1 MDANDDD
8 ATRCLPKFPHIFSP
22 PPQTEI
28 ILYPETLDAGG
39 SSHGIAGHG
48 ATLAKKQG
56 HNEVKIEPAPKEALY
71 SGLASAE
78 APPKSPKVQAVEG
91 LTLEVSEE
99 PTTAVDSLPLT
110 PGPEDAQ
117 PDQDSPD
124 ETTEESSMTATVA
137 RRSNVSLCD
146 EDDDTPQQ
154 PKPDK
159 RPPDVDTAIHE
170 SPGHPPHALTK
181 RHLRS
186 IPEAKLYNLGAKPN
200 RLQYEASKAATTG
213 GDTPRLRDFDTES
226 ISTFGTPE
234 ASRESEC
241 KVHSVFDTRSLSST
255 FRGSQDAEDRTSFIL
270 HNRPRPPH
278 RAERSSSDMMNIGPE
293 ASQDIVRKVS
303 DRLQMIRHLRE
314 HLHFIDGKGKH
325 IPVANGLYLVGD
337 EDIRDIVRI
346 VLEEGGKRKSMVET
360 ERKSTKGSARS
371 RSLPTLDESSNAFI
385 PQSGTLAS
393 PATTISLPKTAYTSI
408 NSTDMKVHTKTRGA
422 DTDTTATVVSRQ
434 SVAEITWAQNYPP
447 NYDEASGS
455 HGRAASD
462 CFSPTHGPLPSSLDD
477 RRQSHPAA
485 ANSDFVLRHFI
496 TSRSTAEILADIM
509 CNKSFEKHQR
519 ISDGTVITSFPK
531 LLSRHCT
538 SDWQSPPT
546 DIEDLNKHTS
556 STLYRRG
563 VDAHCGNKSA
573 SSSGSQ
579 DLPLKPDNAD
589 RSLFAENPFY
599 SKSDCGGADT
609 SRLTTTLAAEK
620 RLSASLGLDWERRRS
635 TQVAGITNETTEV
648 HGRTRPSL
656 MERIRQGSHRLFHR
670 HHSRKSSEVHGGVT
684 EEETLA
690 NSTPRSRDS
699 IVIKNTPE
707 PPRPDKTGIY
717 EALTGARLNVHRQ
730 RKNTCSEDNRPHV
743 CEDDFLTPSRAGSPA

>member
-1 MDANDDD
+1 MDE
-8 ATRCLPKFPHIFSP
+8 TRDEAPKV
-22 PPQTEI
+22 T
-28 ILYPETLDAGG
+28 AVARG
-39 SSHGIAGHG
+39 SS
-48 ATLAKKQG
+48 
-56 HNEVKIEPAPKEALY
+56 P
-71 SGLASAE
+71 
-78 APPKSPKVQAVEG
+78 
-91 LTLEVSEE
+91 
-99 PTTAVDSLPLT
+99 SL
-110 PGPEDAQ
+110 D
-117 PDQDSPD
+117 D
-124 ETTEESSMTATVA
+124 EH
-137 RRSNVSLCD
+137 
-146 EDDDTPQQ
+146 DDLPQQ
-154 PKPDK
+154 PKSDK
-159 RPPDVDTAIHE
+159 RATDINSTTHE
-170 SPGHPPHALTK
+170 SPESPPCALTK
-181 RHLRS
+181 SHLRS
-186 IPEAKLYNLGAKPN
+186 VPEAKLYNLGVIPN
-200 RLQYEASKAATTG
+200 RLQDEASKAATTG
-213 GDTPRLRDFDTES
+213 SDTPRPRDFDTES
-226 ISTFGTPE
+226 LSTFGAPE

-241 KVHSVFDTRSLSST
+241 KVHGVFDTRSISST
-255 FRGSQDAEDRTSFIL
+255 CRGSQDAEDRAASSL
-270 HNRPRPPH
+270 HNKPHAPH
-278 RAERSSSDMMNIGPE
+278 RAERSSSDMMSIGAE
-293 ASQDIVRKVS
+293 VSQDIVRKVS

-325 IPVANGLYLVGD
+325 IPAANGLYLVGD

-346 VLEEGGKRKSMVET
+346 VLEEGVKRKSVVEI

-371 RSLPTLDESSNAFI
+371 RSLPTLDESSNAFV
-385 PQSGTLAS
+385 PHSGTLAD

-447 NYDEASGS
+447 NYDEGSGS

-462 CFSPTHGPLPSSLDD
+462 CFSPTHGRLPSSLDD

-485 ANSDFVLRHFI
+485 ANSDFILRHYT

-556 STLYRRG
+556 STLYRQG
-563 VDAHCGNKSA
+563 VDAHCGNGSA

-579 DLPLKPDNAD
+579 DLPLKPGNTD

-599 SKSDCGGADT
+599 SKSDCGGTDR
-609 SRLTTTLAAEK
+609 SRLTTTLAAAK
-620 RLSASLGLDWERRRS
+620 RLSASLGLDSERRRS
-635 TQVAGITNETTEV
+635 TQVAGITNETAEV

-670 HHSRKSSEVHGGVT
+670 HHSGKSSEVHGAVT
-684 EEETLA
+684 EEQDA
-690 NSTPRSRDS
+690 QASNAPRSRNS

-707 PPRPDKTGIY
+707 TPKPDKAGIY
-717 EALTGARLNVHRQ
+717 EAFTGARLNVHRQ

>member
-28 ILYPETLDAGG
+28 ILYPEHLDAGG
-39 SSHGIAGHG
+39 SSHGNPGHE
-48 ATLAKKQG
+48 ATLATKQG
-56 HNEVKIEPAPKEALY
+56 HSEVKIEPAPEEKTN
-71 SGLASAE
+71 AE
-78 APPKSPKVQAVEG
+78 APPKFPKVQALEG

-99 PTTAVDSLPLT
+99 PTMTGDALPLT
-110 PGPEDAQ
+110 PGPEDSQ
-117 PDQDSPD
+117 PDQDILD
-124 ETTEESSMTATVA
+124 ETTEDLSNTSTVA
-137 RRSNVSLCD
+137 ESNVSLYD
-146 EDDDTPQQ
+146 EYDDQLQQ
-154 PKPDK
+154 PKSDKGAPDANSA
-159 RPPDVDTAIHE
+159 THE
-170 SPGHPPHALTK
+170 SPGCPPHPLTK
-181 RHLRS
+181 SHLRS
-186 IPEAKLYNLGAKPN
+186 IPEAKLYNLGAIPN
-200 RLQYEASKAATTG
+200 RLQDEASKAATTG
-213 GDTPRLRDFDTES
+213 GDTPKLRDFDSES
-226 ISTFGTPE
+226 ISTFGAPG
-234 ASRESEC
+234 ASRDSEY
-241 KVHSVFDTRSLSST
+241 KVHGVFDTRSIGSAY
-255 FRGSQDAEDRTSFIL
+255 RGSQDAEDRARFIL
-270 HNRPRPPH
+270 HNRPRVSY
-278 RAERSSSDMMNIGPE
+278 RAERSSSDMNIGLDV
-293 ASQDIVRKVS
+293 SQDIVRKVS

-314 HLHFIDGKGKH
+314 HLHFIDGKGKR
-325 IPVANGLYLVGD
+325 IPAANGLYLVGD

-346 VLEEGGKRKSMVET
+346 VLEEGDKRKSMVET
-360 ERKSTKGSARS
+360 ERKSTKGSTKS
-371 RSLPTLDESSNAFI
+371 RSLPTLDESSNAFV
-385 PQSGTLAS
+385 PQSGTLAD

-422 DTDTTATVVSRQ
+422 DTDTIATVVSRQ

-462 CFSPTHGPLPSSLDD
+462 CFSPTHGRLPSSIDD
-477 RRQSHPAA
+477 RRQSHPAT
-485 ANSDFVLRHFI
+485 ANGDFVLRHY
-496 TSRSTAEILADIM
+496 TTPRSTAEILADIM

-538 SDWQSPPT
+538 SDWQSPPP

-563 VDAHCGNKSA
+563 VDAHCGNESA

-579 DLPLKPDNAD
+579 DLHLKPGDSD

-599 SKSDCGGADT
+599 SKSDCGGDDR
-609 SRLTTTLAAEK
+609 SRLTTTLAAVK
-620 RLSASLGLDWERRRS
+620 RLSASLGLDTERRRS
-635 TQVAGITNETTEV
+635 TQVAGITNETAEV

-656 MERIRQGSHRLFHR
+656 MERIRQGSHKLFHR
-670 HHSRKSSEVHGGVT
+670 HHSRKSSEVPSAVT
-684 EEETLA
+684 EGQEIQA

-717 EALTGARLNVHRQ
+717 EALTGARLNVHRK